1 MGMVLVNYTLAM
13 NAQDEGDDPSW
24 LLLATYAL
32 SGKRAAIFVI
42 LAGIGITLM
51 TRKTHLAS
59 ETAKDTREMVIMRV
73 HDRLILGKRA
83 LFLFIA
89 GLLYYPLWPADIL
102 HYYGVW
108 LLVAIPLLF
117 VSNWVLLAGA
127 GLSLLIAYVLLFTVD
142 YEIGWDWDTLEYAG
156 FWRPDGFVRN
166 MFYNGFHPVFPW
178 LGFLFLGM

>member
-32 SGKRAAIFVI
+32 SGKPAAIFVI

-108 LLVAIPLLF
+108 ILVAI
-117 VSNWVLLAGA
+117 
-127 GLSLLIAYVLLFTVD
+127 SLLIAYVLLFTVD

>member
-1 MGMVLVNYTLAM
+1 
-13 NAQDEGDDPSW
+13 
-24 LLLATYAL
+24 
-32 SGKRAAIFVI
+32 
-42 LAGIGITLM
+42 
-51 TRKTHLAS
+51 
-59 ETAKDTREMVIMRV
+59 MVIMRV